1 MSHVSQGLAYEAV
14 KKARKGL
21 IRVRILV
28 DERARRIADVR
39 ITGDF
44 FMYPEDALWRL
55 EEELR
60 GTALDAAEVAY
71 KVRRALKGVRLVGST
86 PEDFV
91 ETVLAALRSAGVR
104 I

>member
-1 MSHVSQGLAYEAV
+1 MSQRLTCEAV

-21 IRVRILV
+21 IRVRITL
-28 DERARRIADVR
+28 DKLSRKIMDVR

-60 GTALDAAEVAY
+60 GARLGEEVAER
-71 KVRRALKGVRLVGST
+71 VGRALEGVRLVGST
-86 PEDFV
+86 PDDFV
-91 ETVLAALRSAGVR
+91 ETVLAALRQAGVVK
-104 I
+104 